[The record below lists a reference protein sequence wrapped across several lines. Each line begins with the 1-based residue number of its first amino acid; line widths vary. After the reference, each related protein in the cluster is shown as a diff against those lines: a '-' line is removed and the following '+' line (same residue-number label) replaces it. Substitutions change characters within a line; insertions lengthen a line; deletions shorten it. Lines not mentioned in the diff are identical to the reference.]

1 MAAECRS
8 GDDSEPCTLRFASL
22 RPGLT
27 ASVRW
32 VDYEGEEK
40 EYARLEE
47 WVRATGRWAAGR
59 GCPLSMT
66 ACLALPSPRFA
77 PPPFPLE
84 RSASSTKTHL

>member
-1 MAAECRS
+1 MAADCRS

-47 WVRATGRWAAGR
+47 WVSATGRSCGAVGWPVPDAV
-59 GCPLSMT
+59 
-66 ACLALPSPRFA
+66 LPVL
-77 PPPFPLE
+77 PPFSDAQPFAFW
-84 RSASSTKTHL
+84 RSASSIKTRT